1 MGGEGVTSLAM
12 MHLCM
17 LDMSLGINLIQ
28 NPLRASSSGMARKVR
43 RVIEHLSLPKDV
55 HYQDVVFHKAK
66 LLEYCCVFKKH
77 NKKDKFQHNQSA
89 IGDDNVRRMEP
100 RKAKNHDDP
109 VAMLPE
115 SDEGPLHEKPTNHS
129 KNRAVN
135 VGG

>member
-1 MGGEGVTSLAM
+1 MGGEEVTSLAM

-28 NPLRASSSGMARKVR
+28 NPLSASSSGMARKVR

-55 HYQDVVFHKAK
+55 HYQDVVFHEAK
-66 LLEYCCVFKKH
+66 LLEYCCVFKKD
-77 NKKDKFQHNQSA
+77 NKKDKFQPLVM
-89 IGDDNVRRMEP
+89 INVHRMEP
-100 RKAKNHDDP
+100 QKAKNHDDP
-109 VAMLPE
+109 VTMLQE
-115 SDEGPLHEKPTNHS
+115 SDEEPLHEKSTNHS